1 MMKHRTSIAQL
12 VLAAAAFT
20 TTAGFAQ
27 APSAS
32 PAGAAVPYASGGV
45 GDTDLAR
52 MKALEGQYN
61 TKLVFTVMEGN
72 YLADVGVTVT
82 DGKGQ
87 PVIKAVSDGPV
98 FLAKLPAGAYTV
110 AATYEGV
117 TVTRKLSVP
126 ASGLRTEYLRW
137 VSDPATFTAAP
148 RQ

>member
-1 MMKHRTSIAQL
+1 MMKRRTPLLLA

-20 TTAGFAQ
+20 TPGFAQ
-27 APSAS
+27 TPSAA

-72 YLADVGVTVT
+72 YVADVGVTVT

-98 FLAKLPAGAYTV
+98 FLAKLPAGTYTV

-117 TVTRKLSVP
+117 TVTRKLGVP

>member
-1 MMKHRTSIAQL
+1 MMKHRTSIAL
-12 VLAAAAFT
+12 VVLAAAAFT
-20 TTAGFAQ
+20 PTTGFAQ
-27 APSAS
+27 SPS
-32 PAGAAVPYASGGV
+32 PAGTTVPYASGGV

-52 MKALEGQYN
+52 MKALEAQYN

-72 YLADVGVTVT
+72 YLADVGVTIM

-110 AATYEGV
+110 VATYEGV
-117 TVTRKLSVP
+117 TVTRKLNVA

-137 VSDPATFTAAP
+137 ASNPATFTPAP